1 MKFEVCKA
9 GGTIYI
15 NKVNLYDA
23 ISLRRAL
30 ETNFDA
36 EVNLLIS
43 AGDTAEIQ
51 ARGINGEK
59 LGADETVG
67 MYSRWLKG
75 YFAGLSACGKE
86 I

>member
-23 ISLRRAL
+23 ISLRRVL

-51 ARGINGEK
+51 VRGINGEK
-59 LGADETVG
+59 LGADETG
-67 MYSRWLKG
+67 EMYGRWLQG
-75 YFAGLSACGKE
+75 YFAGLSACRKE